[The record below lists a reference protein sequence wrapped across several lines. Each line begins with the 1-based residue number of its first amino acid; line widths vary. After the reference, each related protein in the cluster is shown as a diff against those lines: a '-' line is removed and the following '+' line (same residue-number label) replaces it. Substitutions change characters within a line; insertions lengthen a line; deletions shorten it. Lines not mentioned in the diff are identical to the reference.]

1 MHHFNMHD
9 SPSFICKNKHLD
21 IVQCLRPLQATT
33 TKYEGHCCSWI
44 FKNVATMTRT
54 SSGNQGIS
62 AHPVFGY
69 SWSPCSLRL
78 ALKMH
83 SKHDNMEQSSNIQT
97 YNATLNC
104 MPPLAPFS
112 FHGGIALQCANPAG
126 KKAAKQCSSEQLKK
140 AGKHPVIMGR
150 PWKAE
155 LKHLKTISSR
165 CNALFSAVCAAT
177 MATIYVE
184 LVLFAYRQGTLS
196 GNSRVDCPCGGN
208 IWRHSCWQIVK
219 QRQQL

>member
-97 YNATLNC
+97 YNAC
-104 MPPLAPFS
+104 PFQLPRWHHS
-112 FHGGIALQCANPAG
+112 PVCEPSWQKGRQAVLLGATEKG
-126 KKAAKQCSSEQLKK
+126 RETSSHY
-140 AGKHPVIMGR
+140 G
-150 PWKAE
+150 
-155 LKHLKTISSR
+155 
-165 CNALFSAVCAAT
+165 
-177 MATIYVE
+177 
-184 LVLFAYRQGTLS
+184 
-196 GNSRVDCPCGGN
+196 
-208 IWRHSCWQIVK
+208 
-219 QRQQL
+219 

>member
-21 IVQCLRPLQATT
+21 IVQCLRPLQAAT

-78 ALKMH
+78 ALKMR

-155 LKHLKTISSR
+155 LKHLKTISST
-165 CNALFSAVCAAT
+165 CNARGTCAFCIST
-177 MATIYVE
+177 
-184 LVLFAYRQGTLS
+184 
-196 GNSRVDCPCGGN
+196 GNPKWKFKS
-208 IWRHSCWQIVK
+208 
-219 QRQQL
+219 